1 MIIDCLWNRIDIIK
15 DVINTGLVFKLITV
29 FYFIFNISIVDVG
42 DFRYWMTHLETLE
55 NIRWITIMGG

>member
-15 DVINTGLVFKLITV
+15 DVINTRLVFKLITV

-42 DFRYWMTHLETLE
+42 DFRY
-55 NIRWITIMGG
+55 

>member
-15 DVINTGLVFKLITV
+15 DVINNGLVFKLITV

-55 NIRWITIMGG
+55 NIRWIIIMGG